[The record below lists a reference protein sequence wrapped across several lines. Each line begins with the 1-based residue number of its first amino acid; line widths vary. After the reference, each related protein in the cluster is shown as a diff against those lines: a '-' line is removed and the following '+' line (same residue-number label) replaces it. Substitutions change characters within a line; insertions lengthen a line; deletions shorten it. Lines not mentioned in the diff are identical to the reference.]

1 MAQTPSIAMAL
12 ATPTPSVDIPYAR
25 DDGATKGGFSAYEKL
40 AAALLLT
47 PPHSISPELP
57 AHGTYPS
64 GQSPPPINI
73 GHQVD
78 LQESE
83 ENPPMDDYTQLQG
96 LAGTPL
102 SKGALSGL
110 DASAAITP
118 GMLARHHLPAIML
131 GNGPR
136 PIRYVMGELT
146 QCVPGFSRIPPAK
159 ARRLVVAALE
169 SRNGGGVDG
178 NVAFSKT
185 GWGRWDAHIKGS
197 SRDSGIGSLGEGH
210 LSPPR
215 SERSSYAVSHGD
227 SAVHIPGPR
236 MPSRYRD
243 QHSGGSWTA
252 SSLREEDELDMEM
265 DVPEDEADKMSL
277 DGVSLNED
285 DSESLDDATDDEE
298 SAAARSEAPRK
309 ASLPA
314 PGAPRRN
321 YNAISAAYAR
331 RWPSKG
337 WSRRPSA
344 VSDRPFYS
352 PFHSASLPSGGL
364 KAMDPAMATAEEQA
378 AAAALLSM
386 GSM

>member
-12 ATPTPSVDIPYAR
+12 ATPTPSVDIPNAR
-25 DDGATKGGFSAYEKL
+25 DAGHTNGGFPVYEKL
-40 AAALLLT
+40 AVALLT
-47 PPHSISPELP
+47 PPNSISPDLP
-57 AHGTYPS
+57 ARGIHPS

-73 GHQVD
+73 GHESD
-78 LQESE
+78 LRASE
-83 ENPPMDDYTQLQG
+83 EHLSTEDYIKLLGQK
-96 LAGTPL
+96 GTPL

-118 GMLARHHLPAIML
+118 GMLAKYHLPGIML
-131 GNGPR
+131 GNGPK

-146 QCVPGFSRIPPAK
+146 QSVPGFSRILPAK

-169 SRNGGGVDG
+169 SRHGGGVDG
-178 NVAFSKT
+178 NITFCKT
-185 GWGRWDAHIKGS
+185 GWGRWDAHVKGS
-197 SRDSGIGSLGEGH
+197 SRDSVMGSLNEGH

-215 SERSSYAVSHGD
+215 SERSSYAFSHGD
-227 SAVHIPGPR
+227 SAVHMLGPR
-236 MPSRYRD
+236 VGYRD

-265 DVPEDEADKMSL
+265 DVPENEADKMSL
-277 DGVSLNED
+277 DGMPVGSS
-285 DSESLDDATDDEE
+285 DSESLDEATDEE
-298 SAAARSEAPRK
+298 DWPATGSGPLRK
-309 ASLPA
+309 ASLPT

-331 RWPSKG
+331 RWPSQA

-344 VSDRPFYS
+344 VSER
-352 PFHSASLPSGGL
+352 PFHSASVPSGGL
-364 KAMDPAMATAEEQA
+364 KAVDLARVTPEEQA
-378 AAAALLSM
+378 AAAALISM